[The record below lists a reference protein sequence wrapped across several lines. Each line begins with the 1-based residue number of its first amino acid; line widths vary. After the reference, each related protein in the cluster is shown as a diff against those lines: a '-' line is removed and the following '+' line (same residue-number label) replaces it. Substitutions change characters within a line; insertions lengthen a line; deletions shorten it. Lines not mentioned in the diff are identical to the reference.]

1 MILIYHFDYIA
12 WSGYFRLSV
21 YKWGIFLAYIRRRF
35 SSRLR
40 FHVFWKAGR
49 DISSLKE
56 LPEMVSPELEN
67 GEKVTI
73 PVEYEWIPPL
83 CKKCS
88 SFGTQKSNVLLLKSG
103 GKQRRKYKVR
113 KIAMLIQKKLRLL
126 LISIRQEKHNK

>member
-1 MILIYHFDYIA
+1 
-12 WSGYFRLSV
+12 
-21 YKWGIFLAYIRRRF
+21 
-35 SSRLR
+35 
-40 FHVFWKAGR
+40 
-49 DISSLKE
+49 
-56 LPEMVSPELEN
+56 MVSPELEN

-103 GKQRRKYKVR
+103 GKQRREYKVK